1 MTAPSEPL
9 AAGVAARADAF
20 PLERLHAVVSG
31 PEAAPPLLVLHGWG
45 SSAALMAAA
54 AAVVSDGFRVHTLDL
69 PGHGLTPPPPEA
81 WGVPEYAALV
91 ARYRA
96 LAEIHPAGDTPP
108 LPRCKDP
115 DDQKFLEL
123 ALRCG
128 ADFLVS
134 KDNALLRLKG
144 RTRLPYAIVTP
155 QAAADSLHPSLPD

>member
-1 MTAPSEPL
+1 MNTAPLPRL
-9 AAGVAARADAF
+9 VLDTNVVLDLLHYADARAL
-20 PLERLHAVVSG
+20 PILQAVEAGRAVAVTDEAALYELARVVTYPSFHLA
-31 PEAAPPLLVLHGWG
+31 PEAG
-45 SSAALMAAA
+45 
-54 AAVVSDGFRVHTLDL
+54 T
-69 PGHGLTPPPPEA
+69 
-81 WGVPEYAALV
+81 ALV

-155 QAAADSLHPSLPD
+155 QAAADGLIPSLPD

>member
-1 MTAPSEPL
+1 MNTTALPRL
-9 AAGVAARADAF
+9 VLDTNVVLDLLHYADARAL
-20 PLERLHAVVSG
+20 PILQAVEAGQAVAVTDEAALYELSRVVTYPTFHLT
-31 PEAAPPLLVLHGWG
+31 PEAG
-45 SSAALMAAA
+45 
-54 AAVVSDGFRVHTLDL
+54 T
-69 PGHGLTPPPPEA
+69 
-81 WGVPEYAALV
+81 ALV

-155 QAAADSLHPSLPD
+155 QAAADSLIPSLPD